1 MFHANSEMFLGRTPP
16 CKEPDKG
23 QGILPDKGQGA
34 QPDKDKGA
42 DLGKNQDPQPDKEH
56 GDEPV
61 AVEDADSELE
71 LEKEDKK
78 DPLLC
83 QLAKMMGLIEDMYK
97 VTSSTKN
104 MQIVL
109 KNSMEQLRFLTRD
122 VIRKEKARR
131 SEERKQAAKK
141 QTGKDSRQIK
151 GINDL
156 IARCETAD
164 DLKDL
169 LSREWPDGAYNNVSY
184 LKASI
189 LRESPL
195 RILIAREEDSADSVT
210 WRNMANQFQGI
221 AGEQGKNI
229 GMVLSRIIQETGDD
243 GLPSARALV
252 AIRLPKDS
260 TQWDDGVMIEKAVA
274 KAIEIQ
280 EKYEALHETG
290 PISCYMTS
298 QGEAKAVNKLLEL
311 IARKRNVQIAVTQGR
326 NKKRDTTQQA
336 RRAMRAPSGTSILL
350 QREKGVS
357 YADTLKRL
365 GSTVDPTEYNVKV
378 TRVQRLASGDMR
390 LTVAETAEGATESFL
405 EALTTKGG
413 AQASRDISTLRRFI
427 IRDLLEGTTQEDVEH
442 ALRQIVGS
450 AAPLVVE
457 KPQKGFRDRW
467 SAVVRLNHTDT
478 AKLAE
483 TGKVQIGWASC
494 PISEWV
500 NVPTC
505 QRCQR
510 VGHQART
517 CTFELVATKRCHKC
531 GELGH
536 VSNGCTKDP
545 SCYNCGVAGHAANSS
560 ACPNYRSKI
569 TEARRERGGAGLV
582 SAPRVTVAA
591 LRDPTAH
598 PKSPPNNAQ
607 DDPDHTVNAPAED
620 DEGFR
625 QPSRKRTIRSPPVDQ
640 RAAKSQN
647 SNDAT

>member
-1 MFHANSEMFLGRTPP
+1 MFLGRTPP
-16 CKEPDKG
+16 RKERDKG
-23 QGILPDKGQGA
+23 QDKLPDKGQGA
-34 QPDKDKGA
+34 RPDKDQGDNLDEDQHA
-42 DLGKNQDPQPDKEH
+42 HPNKER

-61 AVEDADSELE
+61 ATEEADSVLV
-71 LEKEDKK
+71 LEKEDKE

-83 QLAKMMGLIEDMYK
+83 QLAKMMGLIEEMYK

-109 KNSMEQLRFLTRD
+109 RNSMERLRFLTRD
-122 VIRKEKARR
+122 VIRSEKVRR
-131 SEERKQAAKK
+131 AEERQQAAKK
-141 QTGKDSRQIK
+141 QTDKNSRQIK
-151 GINDL
+151 VINEL
-156 IARCETAD
+156 IARCETAN
-164 DLKDL
+164 DLDDL
-169 LSREWPDGAYNNVSY
+169 LSREWPDGAYNNVSH

-195 RILIAREEDSADSVT
+195 RVLIAREEDSADSVT

-221 AGEQGKNI
+221 AGEPGKKI
-229 GMVLSRIIQETGDD
+229 GVVLSRIIQETGDD
-243 GLPSARALV
+243 GLPTARALV

-260 TQWDDGVMIEKAVA
+260 TLWEDGVMIEQAVA
-274 KAIEIQ
+274 KATEIQ

-298 QGEAKAVNKLLEL
+298 QGEAKGINKLLEC
-311 IARKRNVQIAVTQGR
+311 IARKRNVQIAATQGR
-326 NKKRDTTQQA
+326 NKKKDTTQQA
-336 RRAMRAPSGTSILL
+336 KRSSRAPSGTSILL

-365 GSTVDPTEYNVKV
+365 NSTVDPTKYNVKV
-378 TRVQRLASGDMR
+378 TGVQRLASGDMR
-390 LTVAETAEGATESFL
+390 LTVAEAAEGATESFL

-413 AQASRDISTLRRFI
+413 AQASRDMSTLRRFI

-442 ALRQIVGS
+442 ALREIIGS
-450 AAPLVVE
+450 AALLVVE

-467 SAVVRLNHTDT
+467 SAVVRLNHTDA
-478 AKLAE
+478 AKLIE
-483 TGKVQIGWASC
+483 TGKIRIGWASC

-500 NVPTC
+500 TVPTC

-517 CTFELVATKRCHKC
+517 CKYELVATKRCHKC

-536 VSNGCTKDP
+536 ISNGCTKDP
-545 SCYNCGVAGHAANSS
+545 SCYNCGVAGHSANSS

-569 TEARRERGGAGLV
+569 TEARRERGGTSLV
-582 SAPRVTVAA
+582 PARQVNVAD
-591 LRDPTAH
+591 LSDPTSH
-598 PKSPPNNAQ
+598 SEPLTNNAQ
-607 DDPDHTVNAPAED
+607 DNPDRTVITPAD
-620 DEGFR
+620 DDDGFR
-625 QPSRKRTIRSPPVDQ
+625 QPSRKRTIRSPATDQ